1 MELTADFG
9 EKPSILEVFGHGI
22 VDVLEFR
29 HQRVGAVGSLG
40 GQRGAGGL
48 EFLQCHAQ
56 VGDRDGLALQ
66 QQTEHVGGAGFGR
79 RVYDGTAAVAPP
91 DGDQS
96 FGLQDP
102 QRLAQRHQ
110 ADVELLDEHFL
121 AWQQIAVGQL
131 AIDDLAA
138 QFVGY
143 DFGDPRR
150 RQSASGVGSN
160 SQGGHPVLA
169 TKQGERTAVRE
180 LDWLSYFSSNGI
192 NSRVSRGSD
201 RRPTP
206 LDQLRVVE
214 ISDRIAGSYC
224 GKLLVDAG
232 AEVRKIEPL
241 QGDPLRCYTASCSA
255 VPDDPAGPPSP
266 FFSYLNAG
274 KRSLTC
280 SLDSDRC
287 RAELA
292 AADVVIIADGK
303 AQVSA
308 LGIDPQRLLAD
319 SPRAVVV
326 TISDFGWTGPYAD
339 RAASE
344 FTLQAWAGSPGF
356 RGDPAGPPISIG
368 GDLGEYMGGVFA
380 AFGALAVR
388 RRVEHGGPGEY
399 LDLSLLEALT
409 TMQSSEWLH
418 SQLLRVPPIRRT
430 LEVPSIE
437 PAKDGYVGITMV
449 TGQQWLDF
457 VAMVECP
464 QLEEIEQ
471 LRFQI
476 GRWDYRGLIR
486 EQIGPWMAERT
497 VEEIVELGQL
507 FRLPIA
513 ALGNGATIRDTEYAT
528 EREVFGRNPAGFHQP
543 RPPWLMSECAPA
555 PLREAPTLG
564 DANDESPWQKREFG
578 TGPTAPVL
586 PLAGVRIVDLTAF
599 WAGPAATHL
608 LAAFGADVVKVESI
622 QRPDG
627 IRYSGGMRKDVDDWW
642 EYGWVFHAM
651 NTNKRSVTLD
661 LGSDDGRRLFTEL
674 AAGADVVIE
683 NFSPRVMDHFGL
695 TADALLKINPKL
707 VVARM
712 PAFGLD
718 GPWRERVGFAP
729 TMEQLAGLA
738 WVTGLPENP
747 PVTPRGACDPL
758 AGVHAAF
765 VVLAALNFAE
775 RTGTGQ
781 QVELP
786 MIETVLNVT
795 AIQPIEAEVFGI
807 TLSRRGNRGH
817 GTAIQNIYRCA
828 GQDDWIAVTVRDDEQ
843 WHALVEL
850 MDRPSWCDEGLS
862 TIDGRRERA
871 DEIDARLAEWF
882 VAQPRESTVERLAAV
897 GVPAAPVVSP
907 SLVIENPQLADRSFF
922 ESLDHPSIGAALYP
936 TPPFAPLTGQS
947 RWLMRPPP
955 RLGEHNGEVLRER
968 CGLTEEELAHL
979 ATNDV
984 IGTRPKGA

>member
-1 MELTADFG
+1 VSER
-9 EKPSILEVFGHGI
+9 S
-22 VDVLEFR
+22 
-29 HQRVGAVGSLG
+29 
-40 GQRGAGGL
+40 
-48 EFLQCHAQ
+48 
-56 VGDRDGLALQ
+56 DG
-66 QQTEHVGGAGFGR
+66 
-79 RVYDGTAAVAPP
+79 
-91 DGDQS
+91 
-96 FGLQDP
+96 
-102 QRLAQRHQ
+102 
-110 ADVELLDEHFL
+110 
-121 AWQQIAVGQL
+121 
-131 AIDDLAA
+131 
-138 QFVGY
+138 
-143 DFGDPRR
+143 
-150 RQSASGVGSN
+150 
-160 SQGGHPVLA
+160 
-169 TKQGERTAVRE
+169 
-180 LDWLSYFSSNGI
+180 
-192 NSRVSRGSD
+192 
-201 RRPTP
+201 RPTP
-206 LDQLRVVE
+206 LHELRVVE

-232 AEVRKIEPL
+232 AQVRKIEPP
-241 QGDPLRCYTASCSA
+241 QGDSLRRYSA
-255 VPDDPAGPPSP
+255 TWSPVPDGDNSP

-274 KRSLTC
+274 KRSMTFAP
-280 SLDSDRC
+280 DSERY

-292 AADVVIIADGK
+292 AADVVVVTAGRSQ
-303 AQVSA
+303 AAA

-319 SPRAVVV
+319 FPRSIIV

-388 RRVEHGGPGEY
+388 RRVEHGGPGEH
-399 LDLSLLEALT
+399 LDLSMLEAMT
-409 TMQSSEWLH
+409 SMQSSEWLH

-449 TGQQWLDF
+449 TGQQWIDF

-476 GRWDYRGLIR
+476 GRWDYRDLIR
-486 EQIGPWMAERT
+486 EQIGPWLAQRT

-513 ALGNGATIRDTEYAT
+513 ALGNGSTIRDMEYV
-528 EREVFGRNPAGFHQP
+528 RQRGVFVRNPAGFHQP
-543 RPPWLMSECAPA
+543 RSPWLMSACAPA
-555 PLREAPTLG
+555 PLRPTSAPG
-564 DANDESPWQKREFG
+564 EANDEPPWQTSEPESE
-578 TGPTAPVL
+578 PTPQGL
-586 PLAGVRIVDLTAF
+586 PLQGVRIVDLTAF

-627 IRYSGGMRKDVDDWW
+627 IRYSGGMRTDVDDWW

-661 LGSDDGRRLFTEL
+661 LGSDEGRRLFTKL

-683 NFSPRVMDHFGL
+683 NFSPRVMDQFGL
-695 TADALLKINPKL
+695 TADVLLKVNPKL

-729 TMEQLAGLA
+729 TMEQIAGLA
-738 WVTGLPENP
+738 WVSGLPEAP

-765 VVLAALNFAE
+765 AILAALSFAE
-775 RTGTGQ
+775 RTGSGQ
-781 QVELP
+781 LVELP
-786 MIETVLNVT
+786 MLETVLNAT
-795 AIQPIEAEVFGI
+795 AIQAIESEVFGI

-817 GTAIQNIYRCA
+817 GEAIQNTYRCA
-828 GQDDWIAVTVRDDEQ
+828 GQDDDWIAVTVRDDKQ
-843 WHALVEL
+843 WRALVDL
-850 MDRPSWCDEGLS
+850 MDRPAWCDEGLAGVA
-862 TIDGRRERA
+862 GRRERA
-871 DEIDARLAEWF
+871 DDIDRRLQDWF
-882 VAQPRESTVERLAAV
+882 AGQPLQSTVERLAGA
-897 GVPAAPVVSP
+897 GIPAAPVVSP
-907 SLVIENPQLADRSFF
+907 SLVTENPQLRDRGFF
-922 ESLDHPSIGAALYP
+922 EALEHPSTGAGLYP
-936 TPPFAPLTGQS
+936 CPPFALLAGQR
-947 RWLMRPPP
+947 RWLLRPPP
-955 RLGEHNGEVLRER
+955 TLGEHNGEVLRDR
-968 CGLTEEELAHL
+968 CGLTEEELANL
-979 ATNDV
+979 ASSGV
-984 IGTRPKGA
+984 IGARPKGL